1 MACEFEIRL
10 SPEAEQILKALEK
23 RNPKKH
29 KKVQKTLAYMA
40 VDLRHQSLQTH
51 KYDEMEGPEDQEVFE
66 SYVENRTPGA
76 YRVFW
81 YYGPGQGVIT
91 VYYISPHP

>member
-1 MACEFEIRL
+1 MGCEFRIEL
-10 SPEAEQILKALEK
+10 SPDAEQILVALET

-29 KKVQKTLAYMA
+29 KKVLTTLGYMQTN
-40 VDLRHQSLQTH
+40 LRHQSLQTH
-51 KYDEMEGPEDQEVFE
+51 KYNEIEGPDGQEMFE
-66 SYVENRTPGA
+66 SYVENKTPGA

-91 VYYISPHP
+91 VYHISPHP